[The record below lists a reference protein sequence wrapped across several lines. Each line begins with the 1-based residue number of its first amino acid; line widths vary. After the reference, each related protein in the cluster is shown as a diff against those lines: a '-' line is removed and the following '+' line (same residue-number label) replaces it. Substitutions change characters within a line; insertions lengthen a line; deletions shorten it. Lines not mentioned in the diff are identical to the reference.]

1 MLYVCGSLVE
11 ARYTSRPGVRVAS
24 LRVGSSCSLCPNRS
38 SACGRRESS
47 ALESN
52 LLLPDVSYQN
62 PRSERPYAR
71 TVALGRRRRYFVS
84 SAIDNP
90 PVPSQRRRPR
100 ARPSPQPPPRAWNLF
115 ISPRPSA
122 PPIPRGPL
130 ASDPPRSSNPVGAP
144 SAVRAGRGT
153 LDASMS
159 APALP
164 VQPPPAPGVTQR
176 RRGRGGRRDPA
187 RARPHAVERRGG
199 PRSPG

>member
-38 SACGRRESS
+38 SACGRRESC

-62 PRSERPYAR
+62 PRSERPYAW
-71 TVALGRRRRYFVS
+71 TVALGRRRRYFVA

-100 ARPSPQPPPRAWNLF
+100 EAVATTAAAGHRF
-115 ISPRPSA
+115 IWPSA
-122 PPIPRGPL
+122 TAQCPHRQPTTSLCP
-130 ASDPPRSSNPVGAP
+130 SSLRLQHR
-144 SAVRAGRGT
+144 VRARVLVG
-153 LDASMS
+153 SF
-159 APALP
+159 
-164 VQPPPAPGVTQR
+164 
-176 RRGRGGRRDPA
+176 
-187 RARPHAVERRGG
+187 EG
-199 PRSPG
+199 PNWAW